1 VPLKASARGYDVK
14 DPKLAAEG
22 QDLIEWAAREMPV
35 LTLIRLRFLKEQ
47 PLKGLKIGACLHVT
61 SETANLMLTLKG
73 GGADV
78 ALCASNPLSTNDA
91 VAAALATQHNI
102 KTYAIRGED
111 NDTYYEHIEAALD
124 HRSRWTTALTWS
136 RSFTSRASS
145 SSPRS
150 SAAPKKR
157 PPV

>member
-1 VPLKASARGYDVK
+1 M
-14 DPKLAAEG
+14 EC
-22 QDLIEWAAREMPV
+22 AAREMTV
-35 LTLIRLRFLKEQ
+35 LTLIRLRYLKEQ
-47 PLKGLKIGACLHVT
+47 PLKGLKVGACLHVT

-91 VAAALATQHNI
+91 VAAALATQHAI

-124 HRSRWTTALTWS
+124 HRPALTMDEIG
-136 RSFTSRASS
+136 RAH
-145 SSPRS
+145 
-150 SAAPKKR
+150 
-157 PPV
+157 V